1 MHISIFSV
9 EHITYAICSIGLGHT
24 LSLNL
29 VAQSGRKGPFSL
41 INSILSVYFNFDF
54 KYSWHHCSNGVV
66 SKAAVFSATKFC
78 ILRLRGVYRFSTTQR
93 TSTTANESHAI
104 AHASIRLKLAAAGAW
119 LRSCDFAAR
128 ITPKFQPPA
137 HAAPTSKS
145 VSTLGVCQQSVRV
158 CMASTSYSLSNRQHR
173 ASDCCDLPSIGA
185 YRSPVNTHQ
194 HPAYVNAVQAGV

>member
-1 MHISIFSV
+1 VASLLEWRCQQGCGIFCMTMHLQLNFISYD
-9 EHITYAICSIGLGHT
+9 YAE
-24 LSLNL
+24 
-29 VAQSGRKGPFSL
+29 
-41 INSILSVYFNFDF
+41 
-54 KYSWHHCSNGVV
+54 
-66 SKAAVFSATKFC
+66 
-78 ILRLRGVYRFSTTQR
+78 YRFSTTQR

-119 LRSCDFAAR
+119 LRSCDFAAQ

-158 CMASTSYSLSNRQHR
+158 CLASTCHSLSNRQHR

-185 YRSPVNTHQ
+185 YRSPVNTHINIK
-194 HPAYVNAVQAGV
+194 HMSMLVQAGV